1 MGESKNE
8 RRKKKETQKLTPMRP
23 LPPLMLTPQPPRH
36 PRKILH
42 HRPIHPFRHPPFLPL
57 LLDLRKP
64 ILFRHIPLG
73 QILPNRIRDPLA
85 RDIVRDLEVVRFQ
98 GGGRVRLG
106 LDAGGEGGEV
116 VRVLR
121 RVRGG
126 GVGGDVAR
134 LEGIGGEETGGEG
147 GGVGRG
153 AGGEGEGHF
162 GSGGRGILQR

>member
-1 MGESKNE
+1 M
-8 RRKKKETQKLTPMRP
+8 
-23 LPPLMLTPQPPRH
+23 
-36 PRKILH
+36 
-42 HRPIHPFRHPPFLPL
+42 
-57 LLDLRKP
+57 
-64 ILFRHIPLG
+64 
-73 QILPNRIRDPLA
+73 
-85 RDIVRDLEVVRFQ
+85 
-98 GGGRVRLG
+98 RLG